1 MIAVAASTSSLTP
14 LEPSCVLVYGP
25 GRYMFVEFFKVG
37 WLLTVLI
44 YGMAIL
50 LMPVVWPLKE
60 VAGR

>member
-14 LEPSCVLVYGP
+14 LEPFCVLVYGP

-50 LMPVVWPLKE
+50 LMPVVWP
-60 VAGR
+60 

>member
-14 LEPSCVLVYGP
+14 LEPYCVLVYGP